1 MTTSFGTDRPRRLM
15 PRHLAIIAVLV
26 GAGAIAA
33 PLYAVGSD
41 KQVKKAEATLVG
53 AAGAPVGVVGLKEKH
68 GMVEVEG
75 EVRGLTAGF
84 HGFHVHTVGSC
95 VGPTFASAGG
105 HLNPGGAVHASHAGD
120 MPVLLVNA
128 DGSASASFKSDRFE
142 VADLF
147 DDNGSAVIV
156 HANADNYANIP
167 TARYDPDPDATT
179 LATGDA
185 GGRVACGVIE
195 ARGNDGADD

>member
-1 MTTSFGTDRPRRLM
+1 MTTSIGTDRARRRL
-15 PRHLAIIAVLV
+15 PRHVAIIAVFV

-33 PLYAVGSD
+33 PLYAIGSD
-41 KQVKKAEATLVG
+41 KRVKKAKATLVD
-53 AAGAPVGVVGLKEKH
+53 AAGATVGVVRLKEKH
-68 GMVEVEG
+68 GMVEVDG
-75 EVRGLTAGF
+75 EVSGLTAGF
-84 HGFHVHTVGSC
+84 HGFHVHTIGSC

-105 HLNPGGAVHASHAGD
+105 HLNPGGAVHANHAGD
-120 MPVLLVNA
+120 MPVLLVNS
-128 DGSASASFKSDRFE
+128 DGSASARFESDRFE

-147 DDNGSAVIV
+147 DADGSAVIV

-195 ARGNDGADD
+195 ARGDDD